1 MSGSWRTRIAGS
13 LAAMLLV
20 AGLAAAPAAPATIST
35 NHTGTTSDGGSWI
48 ADVPSPWNGAVLLY
62 SHGFGPLVA
71 ADAPDPATKQALLDR
86 GYALVGSS
94 YDPAGS
100 WWALGSALRDQ
111 FEALDALRAL
121 LPSKP
126 REVIAFGTSMG
137 GLISAL
143 ESERGHGRIDGALTT
158 CGIVA
163 GAIDLGN
170 YQLDGEYAMAKLLA
184 PAVPIKLVRFANVDE
199 GLATGKQFDAIAQ
212 QAQSTAEGRAR
223 LALAMAFLNVPTW
236 APGQSM
242 PAPGDYVAQEQQQFD
257 IQFSGAFTTMDF
269 IESGRPSIEQ
279 AAGGNP
285 SWTVGVD
292 FARQLA
298 RSPYAPQ
305 VRALYRQAGLDL
317 RSDLRTLTAGAN
329 IRADVPAVRWLAQT
343 SVPRGRLQVP
353 ELDLH
358 TISDQLVPVQHEN
371 AYART
376 VWGAGAGS
384 RLRQAYVARQ
394 SHCNFTPAE
403 LVAGVLA
410 VQHRVESGRW
420 NGVATPRSL
429 QATATSLGLGDAAFI
444 AYRPPPLT
452 GANGWF
458 PSSPWPWHGAVDSST
473 RASAAPPRAHTRA
486 RAG

>member
-1 MSGSWRTRIAGS
+1 MSGSRRRQIAAS
-13 LAAMLLV
+13 LATMLVV
-20 AGLAAAPAAPATIST
+20 AGLAAAPAAPAVTST
-35 NHTGTTSDGGSWI
+35 SHSGNTSDGGSWI
-48 ADVPSPWNGAVLLY
+48 ADVPSPWNGTVLLY
-62 SHGFGPLVA
+62 SHGFGPLLA
-71 ADAPDPATKQALLDR
+71 ADAPDPSTKQALLDR

-111 FEALDALRAL
+111 FEALDAIRSV

-143 ESERGHGRIDGALTT
+143 EAERGNGRIDGALTT
-158 CGIVA
+158 CGLVA
-163 GAIDLGN
+163 GGIQLGN

-184 PAVPIKLVRFANVDE
+184 PAVPIKLVGFANPDE

-212 QAQSTAEGRAR
+212 QAQGTAQGRAR

-236 APGQSM
+236 APGQAM
-242 PAPGDYVAQEQQQFD
+242 PAANDYAAQEQQQFD

-269 IESGRPSIEQ
+269 IEFGRPWIEQ

-298 RSPYAPQ
+298 WSPYAPQ

-317 RSDLRTLTAGAN
+317 GSDLRALTAGAN
-329 IRADVPAVRWLAQT
+329 IRADAPAVRWLAQT

-353 ELDLH
+353 ELNLH
-358 TISDQLVPVQHEN
+358 TISDQLVPVQQESV
-371 AYART
+371 YGRT

-384 RLRQAYVARQ
+384 SLRQAYVARQ

-410 VQHRVESGRW
+410 IQHRVHSGHW
-420 NGVATPRSL
+420 DGVATPRRL
-429 QATATSLGLGDAAFI
+429 QATATGLGLGDAAFV
-444 AYRPPPLT
+444 AYRPSPLT
-452 GANGWF
+452 GDNGRF
-458 PSSPWPWHGAVDSST
+458 PPSHG
-473 RASAAPPRAHTRA
+473 RR
-486 RAG
+486 

>member
-1 MSGSWRTRIAGS
+1 MWDARRTRFAPL
-13 LAAMLLV
+13 LASMVLV
-20 AGLAAAPAAPATIST
+20 AGLAAAPTAPAATSAS
-35 NHTGTTSDGGSWI
+35 HTGTTSDGGSWV
-48 ADVPSPWNGAVLLY
+48 ADVPSPWNGTLLLY
-62 SHGFGPLVA
+62 SHGFGPPQP

-111 FEALDALRAL
+111 FEALQAVGMF

-143 ESERGHGRIDGALTT
+143 ESERGNGRIDGSLTT
-158 CGIVA
+158 CGLVA
-163 GAIDLGN
+163 GAIHLNN

-184 PAVPIKLVRFANVDE
+184 PAAPIKLVRFANPDE
-199 GLATGKQFDAIAQ
+199 GLATAKQFDAVAQ
-212 QAQSTAEGRAR
+212 QAQSTPEGRAR
-223 LALAMAFLNVPTW
+223 LALAMAFMNVPTW
-236 APGQSM
+236 APGQPM
-242 PAPGDYVAQEQQQFD
+242 PPAYDYAAQEQQQFA

-269 IESGRPSIEQ
+269 IESGRPWIEQ
-279 AAGGNP
+279 AAGGNG
-285 SWTVGVD
+285 SWTIGVD

-317 RSDLRTLTAGAN
+317 RADLGALTAGAN
-329 IRADVPAVRWLAQT
+329 IRPDVPALRWLAQT
-343 SVPRGRLQVP
+343 SVPSGRLQVP
-353 ELDLH
+353 ELNLH
-358 TISDQLVPVQHEN
+358 TISDQLVPVQQE
-371 AYART
+371 AVYART
-376 VWGAGAGS
+376 VSDAGAG
-384 RLRQAYVARQ
+384 RLLRQAYVARQ

-410 VQHRVESGRW
+410 IQHRVQSGRW
-420 NGVATPRSL
+420 DGVATPRSL
-429 QATATSLGLGDAAFI
+429 EATATGLGLGDAAFI

-452 GANGWF
+452 GDNGRF
-458 PSSPWPWHGAVDSST
+458 PWRPAL
-473 RASAAPPRAHTRA
+473 R
-486 RAG
+486 

>member
-1 MSGSWRTRIAGS
+1 MRS
-13 LAAMLLV
+13 
-20 AGLAAAPAAPATIST
+20 
-35 NHTGTTSDGGSWI
+35 
-48 ADVPSPWNGAVLLY
+48 
-62 SHGFGPLVA
+62 
-71 ADAPDPATKQALLDR
+71 
-86 GYALVGSS
+86 ALV
-94 YDPAGS
+94 
-100 WWALGSALRDQ
+100 
-111 FEALDALRAL
+111 

-143 ESERGHGRIDGALTT
+143 EGERGHGRIDGALTT

-184 PAVPIKLVRFANVDE
+184 PAVPIKLVRFANPDE

-236 APGQSM
+236 APGQAM
-242 PAPGDYVAQEQQQFD
+242 PAPGDYAAQEQQQFD

-298 RSPYAPQ
+298 RSSYAPQ

-317 RSDLRTLTAGAN
+317 RSDLG
-329 IRADVPAVRWLAQT
+329 P
-343 SVPRGRLQVP
+343 
-353 ELDLH
+353 
-358 TISDQLVPVQHEN
+358 
-371 AYART
+371 
-376 VWGAGAGS
+376 
-384 RLRQAYVARQ
+384 
-394 SHCNFTPAE
+394 
-403 LVAGVLA
+403 
-410 VQHRVESGRW
+410 
-420 NGVATPRSL
+420 
-429 QATATSLGLGDAAFI
+429 
-444 AYRPPPLT
+444 
-452 GANGWF
+452 
-458 PSSPWPWHGAVDSST
+458 
-473 RASAAPPRAHTRA
+473 
-486 RAG
+486 